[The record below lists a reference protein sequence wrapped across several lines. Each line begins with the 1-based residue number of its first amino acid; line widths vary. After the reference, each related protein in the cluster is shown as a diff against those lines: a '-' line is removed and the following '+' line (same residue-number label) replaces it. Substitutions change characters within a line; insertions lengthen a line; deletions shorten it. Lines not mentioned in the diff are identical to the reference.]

1 MPCERGG
8 TSCCRVV
15 PGGAYSRR
23 LSFMVVVR
31 SHVNPSQWALPRLLG
46 EMQVRFPP
54 LATAFL
60 SPDRPITLLFVR
72 LCLKTPVLYSGP
84 SFSVGAKLQEPQ
96 WVPEAA
102 EGTKPCTYCLSSC
115 TYPPVLK
122 FTAPLRHTRMA
133 GVTAPVL
140 WGPGQCGRAQRA
152 GKGAWSARLR
162 GWGSR
167 VGRPGPP

>member
-23 LSFMVVVR
+23 LSFVVVVR
-31 SHVNPSQWALPRLLG
+31 SHVNPSQWALPWLL
-46 EMQVRFPP
+46 EEVQVRFPP

-102 EGTKPCTYCLSSC
+102 EGTKPCTYCLFLHVPPCAKVHSS
-115 TYPPVLK
+115 PSAHLDGQRHRPGALGPRPV
-122 FTAPLRHTRMA
+122 
-133 GVTAPVL
+133 
-140 WGPGQCGRAQRA
+140 RAR
-152 GKGAWSARLR
+152 KGAWSARLR